1 MIKKHDYKQWIQK
14 VEGRV
19 GKMKDIAF
27 VLHRNNNENMVCYK
41 HDAAEGCKPFW
52 IMFEK
57 EGQPFEELT
66 ILEKQFG
73 YGLNPVTRKNHYL
86 VMNIKAFEERDIIF
100 MYDDQGQF
108 SAYGKINNVL
118 KKVKAV
124 HLEIKTFVGIIPTVE
139 YMEIFGEDGSYEKYY
154 VK

>member
-1 MIKKHDYKQWIQK
+1 MIKKHDYKQWID
-14 VEGRV
+14 RV
-19 GKMKDIAF
+19 KSRVDKMEDIAF

-41 HDAAEGCKPFW
+41 NDAREGCKPFW

-57 EGQPFEELT
+57 EGHPYEDLT

-73 YGLNPVTRKNHYL
+73 YGLNPVSRKNNYI
-86 VMNIKAFEERDIIF
+86 VMNITAFKERDIVF
-100 MYDDQGQF
+100 MYDDKGQF
-108 SAYGKINNVL
+108 SAYAEIKGAV